1 MTMTADRMPES
12 PDTAVPDDVVAVVLA
27 AGAGSRFV
35 GPGHK
40 LLATIDPDSG
50 ATVIESALSNV
61 LDAGFT
67 RVVVVT
73 GAASLPD
80 ASVRDPRLVIV
91 HNGRWA
97 EGQASSLR
105 TGIEAARS
113 LGASA
118 VVVGLGDQPFI
129 EPEAWRR
136 IAAAD
141 SPIAVAAYAGRR
153 GHPVKLGESVW
164 RELPAEGDLGA
175 RDLIR
180 MHPERV
186 SQVDCPGS
194 ATDIDTQEDLAQ
206 WT

>member
-1 MTMTADRMPES
+1 MTMAVDPT
-12 PDTAVPDDVVAVVLA
+12 PDALPDIVPDDVVAIVLA

-35 GPGHK
+35 GPSHK
-40 LLATIDPDSG
+40 LLAAIDPATG
-50 ATVIESALSNV
+50 TTVIESALSNV
-61 LDAGFT
+61 LQAGFT

-80 ASVRDPRLVIV
+80 AAVRDPRLVIV

-97 EGQASSLR
+97 DGQASSLR
-105 TGIEAARS
+105 AGIESARS

-136 IAAAD
+136 IALAD

-153 GHPVKLGESVW
+153 GHPVRLDESVW
-164 RELPAEGDLGA
+164 KELPVDGDLGA